1 MYDASL
7 WQPSANIL
15 ILQKRAQLLK
25 ATRAFFDVQNDGS

>member
-7 WQPSANIL
+7 WQPSADIS

-25 ATRAFFDVQNDGS
+25 AISLVFDVAKM